1 MSSVQEKGSTASDVA
16 SSHDISGPSSPVN
29 AQTPSTIQS
38 TITSQQH
45 KKSNSTFSQA
55 GIPSDKIRLDVLLIS
70 GQRRFFFV
78 DPSNTVKA
86 VREKIWEEWPEGE

>member
-1 MSSVQEKGSTASDVA
+1 MSVQEKGSTLSDVA
-16 SSHDISGPSSPVN
+16 SSHDASGPSSPVN
-29 AQTPSTIQS
+29 TQSSATNPSSIK
-38 TITSQQH
+38 SQQH
-45 KKSNSTFSQA
+45 KKTNSTFSQA

-78 DPSNTVKA
+78 DPANTVKA